1 MKYPI
6 NIHDYMRDSKLG
18 QGTFSEVFLYKNV
31 SGKYSEKV
39 KTKHNELVVKVV
51 HPKYFKYTL
60 KELDFLRKIKD
71 YNNPYIIEFIGDQI
85 IKGDVRLFF
94 FEKLSMNLYTFYK
107 RRKHTITDIITISYQ
122 MLKGIE
128 FIHSLNVIHGD
139 LKPENV
145 LIDET
150 TMKTKLIDFGSI
162 IDKKKLTYKN
172 FYVSTRYYRAPEII
186 YNLMFNEKIDIW
198 SIGCII
204 AELVRNKPLFTA
216 KNEDRLF
223 EFINDLL
230 GTPKDILYTCAP
242 NYYKRFVYEYSK
254 NRIPIYKDPFCFKLK
269 FTRYLELYKINGL
282 QKKMLIDLFKSIF
295 IYDFYERVSAT
306 ECLKSPLFLEFK
318 INN

>member
-1 MKYPI
+1 MKNTI

-18 QGTFSEVFLYKNV
+18 QGTFSEVFLYKKV
-31 SGKYSEKV
+31 SEKHNA
-39 KTKHNELVVKVV
+39 TKNKELVVKAIN
-51 HPKYFKYTL
+51 PKYYKYTL

-94 FEKLSMNLYTFYK
+94 FEKLSMNLYTYYK
-107 RRKHTITDIITISYQ
+107 KRNYGIKEIISISYQ
-122 MLKGIE
+122 MFKGIE
-128 FIHSLNVIHGD
+128 FIHSLNVIHSD

-150 TMKTKLIDFGSI
+150 TVRTKLIDFGSI

-172 FYVSTRYYRAPEII
+172 FYISTRYYRPPEII

-204 AELVRNKPLFTA
+204 TELIRNKPLFMA
-216 KNEDRLF
+216 KKEERLF
-223 EFINDLL
+223 EMINDLL
-230 GTPKDILYTCAP
+230 GTPKDILYTCTP

-254 NRIPIYKDPFCFKLK
+254 IRIPIFKDPFCFKLK
-269 FTRYLELYKINGL
+269 FTRYLDLYKINGL
-282 QKKMLIDLFKSIF
+282 QKKMFIDLFKSIF
-295 IYDFYERVSAT
+295 IYDFYERSSAK

-318 INN
+318 LNN